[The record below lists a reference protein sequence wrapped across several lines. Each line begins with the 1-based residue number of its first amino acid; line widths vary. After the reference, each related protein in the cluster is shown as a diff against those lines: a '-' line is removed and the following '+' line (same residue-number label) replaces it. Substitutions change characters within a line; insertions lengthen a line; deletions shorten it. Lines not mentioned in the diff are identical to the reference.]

1 MKSLKYLFLALA
13 LCLGANALSSC
24 SLWDDKDDDLDP
36 GTICVDWA
44 PTELYIS
51 VEDRYG
57 NDLLDTLSTS
67 CIVDDISVTFHGE
80 TLKVRKNPYSEEH
93 GGMMPYMTGTRTLM
107 PTWYGLCL
115 INEKAG
121 WDGKQWN
128 MEKTDKFML
137 YLGEIDASGDHDEDI
152 VFNWG
157 NGKTSTIH
165 YHCSD
170 FIVTKT
176 EISRNLWFSVD
187 GKKQTDNSFKFV
199 L

>member
-1 MKSLKYLFLALA
+1 MKSLKYLLLALA

-24 SLWDDKDDDLDP
+24 SLWDDKEADIDP
-36 GTICVDWA
+36 YICVDWVPA
-44 PTELYIS
+44 SLYITA
-51 VEDRYG
+51 EDNNG
-57 NDLLDTLSTS
+57 KDLLDTLSNS
-67 CIVDDISVTFHGE
+67 CIVDDITVTFQGE
-80 TLKVRKNPYSEEH
+80 TLKVRKNPYREQ
-93 GGMMPYMTGTRTLM
+93 GGMMPYMAGTRAIM
-107 PTWYGLCL
+107 PMWYGLCL
-115 INEKAG
+115 INKKAV

-128 MEKTDKFML
+128 QEKTDKFML
-137 YLGEIDASGDHDEDI
+137 YLGEIDASGNHDEDI

-176 EISRNLWFSVD
+176 ELSRNLWFSVD
-187 GKKQTDNSFKFV
+187 GKKQTDNTFKFV